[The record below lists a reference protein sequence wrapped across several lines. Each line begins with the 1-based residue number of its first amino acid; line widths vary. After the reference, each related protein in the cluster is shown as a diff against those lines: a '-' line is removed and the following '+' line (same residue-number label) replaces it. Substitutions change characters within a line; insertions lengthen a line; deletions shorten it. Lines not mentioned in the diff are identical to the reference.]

1 MLFAAYVKAGL
12 KVRPLED
19 ILKWEGEIM
28 ACVFPNAGFS
38 SDFYNTSYFKPNSTH
53 VNWHIWT
60 LGVIIW
66 HKNFPNKI
74 QFQFPLIEIM

>member
-28 ACVFPNAGFS
+28 EKACS
-38 SDFYNTSYFKPNSTH
+38 
-53 VNWHIWT
+53 
-60 LGVIIW
+60 
-66 HKNFPNKI
+66 
-74 QFQFPLIEIM
+74 